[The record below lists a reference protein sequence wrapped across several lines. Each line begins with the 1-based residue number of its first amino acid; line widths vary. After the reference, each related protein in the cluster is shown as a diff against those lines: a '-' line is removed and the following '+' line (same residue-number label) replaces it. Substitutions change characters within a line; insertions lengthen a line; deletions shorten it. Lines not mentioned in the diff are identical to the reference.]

1 MPDLELSTLGAVIK
15 TAYEGQANTNAFTDA
30 QETKLAGI
38 AAGAEVNVNAD
49 WNSVSGDSQ
58 ILNKPTIP
66 STLDD
71 LTETATRKHFTDAE
85 KTKLSGITSG
95 ATVNATDAQLRDR
108 TTHTGTQAISTVSG
122 LQTALDLKLESASI
136 ANFETTAQLNSRDTA
151 NRNRSNHSGTQL
163 ASTISDFAATVLAG
177 VLTGL
182 SLASSSVISATDTV
196 LSALG
201 KLQAQITSLTP
212 SSVGLG
218 NVDNTSDLNKPVS
231 NAVQA
236 ALDTK
241 IGNDQSII
249 NALIFG

>member
-1 MPDLELSTLGAVIK
+1 
-15 TAYEGQANTNAFTDA
+15 
-30 QETKLAGI
+30 
-38 AAGAEVNVNAD
+38 
-49 WNSVSGDSQ
+49 
-58 ILNKPTIP
+58 
-66 STLDD
+66 
-71 LTETATRKHFTDAE
+71 
-85 KTKLSGITSG
+85 
-95 ATVNATDAQLRDR
+95 
-108 TTHTGTQAISTVSG
+108 